1 MSYAGRIP
9 VLVDNTQS
17 PPFPVM
23 ETSAEM
29 LYLLKTA
36 DKKDTFGF
44 KDELER
50 NQCLQ
55 WTFFWHGSGAPY
67 QGE

>member
-1 MSYAGRIP
+1 MAGRIP
-9 VLVDNTQS
+9 TIVDNTVS

-29 LYLLKTA
+29 LYLLKVF

-44 KDELER
+44 EDDLER
-50 NQCLQ
+50 SECLQ
-55 WTFFWHGSGAPY
+55 WTFFWHGSGAP
-67 QGE
+67 